1 MLKFLNSIGNAL
13 ALYLPMFFCAY
24 IPTVYAINF
33 LLVSRQNSLAL
44 PMALGMLVSSFI
56 LFAIFAYLW
65 QLLLKAIY
73 KKLADNLT
81 FKGFRDFA
89 KTWLIITVALCLAIL
104 FDNRLWDSPEIFL
117 TRNEK
122 YVTETLKETVG
133 KVSAIWVFVY
143 GLIHWTFNKSK

>member
-1 MLKFLNSIGNAL
+1 
-13 ALYLPMFFCAY
+13 
-24 IPTVYAINF
+24 
-33 LLVSRQNSLAL
+33 
-44 PMALGMLVSSFI
+44 MALGMLVSSFI